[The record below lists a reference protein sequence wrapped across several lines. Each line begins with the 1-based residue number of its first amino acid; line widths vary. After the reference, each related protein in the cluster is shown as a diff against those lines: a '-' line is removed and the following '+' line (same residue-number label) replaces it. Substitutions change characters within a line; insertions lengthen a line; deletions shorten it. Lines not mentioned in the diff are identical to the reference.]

1 MAKYKGIATVTFTF
15 EHDGTHEQALDKA
28 DLILDDILCEDYED
42 LDVEFEVQKIEGE
55 EHVLKLREYPVEK
68 ILAMVPDEAVEPKR
82 HAFTV
87 NKVKYFVKIT
97 SDRYR
102 LFKKNRKC
110 VACGLEGTRLF
121 LERQAIDDQNLA
133 HFNLYGEEDGKLV
146 LMTKDHIK
154 AKSYGGANS
163 LDNYQTMCSVCNGL
177 KASYPLDLDG
187 VAKLRELYK
196 EKGEISKSQLK
207 KALQQTRLLYL
218 TELNGQ

>member
-42 LDVEFEVQKIEGE
+42 MDVEFEVQKIDGE

-68 ILAMVPDEAVEPKR
+68 ILAMVPDEVSEPKR

-110 VACGLEGTRLF
+110 VACGLEGSRMF

-133 HFNLYGEEDGKLV
+133 HFNLYGEEDGKLI

-163 LDNYQTMCSVCNGL
+163 LDNYATLCSICNGL
-177 KASYPLDLDG
+177 KASYPIGYDT
-187 VAKLRELYK
+187 VAKMREVYSKKDSL
-196 EKGEISKSQLK
+196 SKSALK
-207 KALQQTRLLYL
+207 KALNALRINEY
-218 TELNGQ
+218 ECLNGQ